1 VSAPGDTA
9 LVLVE
14 LSVGRLSESTGSGWF
29 DEAEVPA
36 AGEAATAPETAL
48 RLTVPKFCNF
58 SLDTEYVSCADEFVV
73 LAPTAPAPDT
83 IALQSAPT
91 NTNENNALR
100 ITTLLA

>member
-1 VSAPGDTA
+1 V
-9 LVLVE
+9 VLVE
-14 LSVGRLSESTGSGWF
+14 LRVGRLSESTGRGWF

-36 AGEAATAPETAL
+36 AGEAATATEAAL

-73 LAPTAPAPDT
+73 LAPTALDPDT
-83 IALQSAPT
+83 IAVHRAPT